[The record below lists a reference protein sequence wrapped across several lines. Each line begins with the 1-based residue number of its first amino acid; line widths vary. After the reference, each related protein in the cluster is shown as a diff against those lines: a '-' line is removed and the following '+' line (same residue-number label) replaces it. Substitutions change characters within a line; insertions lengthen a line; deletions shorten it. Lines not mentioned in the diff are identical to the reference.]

1 MNYYLTRKTGLSFDD
16 AITKMTS
23 ALTKEG
29 FGIISE
35 IDVKDTFKKKI
46 DVDFRNYKIFGACNP
61 EFAHKA
67 ILLEDK
73 IGTLLPCNFIVQE
86 QEEGETE
93 ISAVNPLET
102 MSGIDNIKLKVLAYE
117 VGERLKRVLNNI

>member
-1 MNYYLTRKTGLSFDD
+1 MNYYWTKKTNLSFED
-16 AITKMTS
+16 AIDKMST
-23 ALTKEG
+23 ALKEEG

-35 IDVKDTFKKKI
+35 IDVKDTLKKKI

-61 EFAHKA
+61 GYAHKA
-67 ILLEDK
+67 IQLEDK

-86 QEEGETE
+86 HLGGEIE

-102 MSGIDNIKLKVLAYE
+102 MASIDNIKLKVLAFE
-117 VGERLKRVLNNI
+117 VGERLKKVLNNI

>member
-16 AITKMTS
+16 AIAKMTS
-23 ALTKEG
+23 ALTQEG

-35 IDVKDTFKKKI
+35 IDVKETFKKKI